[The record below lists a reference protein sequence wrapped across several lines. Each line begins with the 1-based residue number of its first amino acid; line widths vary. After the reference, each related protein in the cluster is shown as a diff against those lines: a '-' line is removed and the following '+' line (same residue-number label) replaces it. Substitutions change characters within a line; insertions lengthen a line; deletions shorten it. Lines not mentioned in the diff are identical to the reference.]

1 MTKQKVIFWDW
12 DNTLVDTFGAIWL
25 AQNDMR
31 QHYGLSAWTKEDAKI
46 AMNKSGKNL
55 IRDVLGEDKAEEA
68 RAYYLK
74 CYAERSKNLHLKEG
88 APAIL
93 ALAKSLGFINIL
105 ASNKTTEV
113 LQDEVK
119 RFKLT
124 KSFNKIVGAGS
135 AKEDKPSKIFT
146 DTALEGYTPEL
157 IVSIGD
163 GASDIKMGHN
173 YKNGRSILLFTNV
186 QSPEFKENQ
195 PDYAA
200 PDFATCQRI
209 LTAIANNHASNHA
222 SKTPQ
227 SER

>member
-1 MTKQKVIFWDW
+1 MKNQKVIFWDW

-31 QHYGLSAWTKEDAKI
+31 THYGLAAWTKEDAKI

-55 IRDVLGEDKAEEA
+55 IRDLLGAEKADEA
-68 RAYYLK
+68 RAYYLQ

-93 ALAKSLGFINIL
+93 AFAKSLGFINIL

-113 LQDEVK
+113 LQAEVE

-124 KSFNKIVGAGS
+124 QSFDKIVGAGS
-135 AKEDKPSKIFT
+135 AKEDKPSKVFT
-146 DTALEGYTPEL
+146 DTALAGFDPEL

-173 YKNGRSILLFTNV
+173 YKNGRSVLLFTNA
-186 QSPEFKENQ
+186 QSTEFKENQ

-200 PDFATCQRI
+200 PDFVTCQRI
-209 LTAIANNHASNHA
+209 LTSLANNHATNHTQVP
-222 SKTPQ
+222 KQ
-227 SER
+227 ER